1 MLYTAT
7 VSKGSSSSSVNGGGG
22 GGGGGGGMENGIG
35 ISLCIYSTMTIY
47 TFIYEIK

>member
-1 MLYTAT
+1 MLYTA

>member
-1 MLYTAT
+1 MLYTA

-22 GGGGGGGMENGIG
+22 EGGGGGGMENGIG

>member
-1 MLYTAT
+1 MLYTA

-22 GGGGGGGMENGIG
+22 GGGGRGGMENGIG